1 MDPGEEMNVPIR
13 GIQVAL
19 LVAFAI
25 SIIAVA
31 LDVLDYLDLTA
42 MAGYQREASR
52 QFWSLVLRE
61 TAYSF
66 FYLGE
71 VAIVE
76 LLYRIWN
83 GARSSGA

>member
-1 MDPGEEMNVPIR
+1 MNIPIR

-25 SIIAVA
+25 SIVAVA
-31 LDVLDYLDLTA
+31 LDILDYLDLTA

-52 QFWSLVLRE
+52 QFWSLFLRE
-61 TAYSF
+61 TAYCF

-76 LLYRIWN
+76 LLYRIWIA
-83 GARSSGA
+83 ARSSDA